1 LQHELVKKSLN
12 RKLKMKKLLLLLMA
26 CLMPLGMM
34 AEGEHPNAMMVQLN
48 NGSTVGF
55 ALENTTLQL
64 LPSTNQVKVSTA
76 ENNQTF
82 TLSDVKSI
90 AYEYHD
96 LSTLGIDVISLKG
109 MADIEVY
116 TLDGHKVSSER
127 NSLDH
132 VLNGLSHGV
141 YVIKVDSRTLKIAK

>member
-1 LQHELVKKSLN
+1 
-12 RKLKMKKLLLLLMA
+12 MKNLLLLLTT
-26 CLMPLGMM
+26 CLLSSGMM
-34 AEGEHPNAMMVQLN
+34 AEGEYPNTMMVQLT

-64 LPSTNQVKVSTA
+64 LSTTNQVKVSTA

-116 TLDGHKVSSER
+116 TLSGHKVASER
-127 NSLDH
+127 TTLDN
-132 VLNGLSHGV
+132 VLNGLSQGV
-141 YVIKVDSRTLKIAK
+141 YIIKVDGRTLKITK

>member
-1 LQHELVKKSLN
+1 
-12 RKLKMKKLLLLLMA
+12 MKKLVLLLTT
-26 CLMPLGMM
+26 CLLSSGMM
-34 AEGEHPNAMMVQLN
+34 AEGEYPNAMMVQLT

-64 LPSTNQVKVSTA
+64 LPTTNQVKVSTA

-96 LSTLGIDVISLKG
+96 LSTLGIDVISLKSI
-109 MADIEVY
+109 ADIEVY
-116 TLDGHKVSSER
+116 TLGGHKVASER
-127 NSLDH
+127 TTLDN
-132 VLNGLSHGV
+132 VLNGLSQGV
-141 YVIKVDSRTLKIAK
+141 YIIKVDGRTLKIAK